1 MRVNQLLKG
10 YYVKSVF
17 KAWKLEYNRVLSL
30 KCKFKQKLLN
40 KIINVWSDRAE
51 MNGKLRRR
59 VMRTRKSKN
68 L

>member
-10 YYVKSVF
+10 YYVQSVF
-17 KAWKLEYNRVLSL
+17 KAWKLECNRVLSL
-30 KCKFKQKLLN
+30 KRKFKQMLLN

-59 VMRTRKSKN
+59 VMRARKSKN